1 MIHYTISNSGVCAR
15 RRGTNL
21 FTDKYFSCV
30 ARINATARTFIPLL
44 FIGPFYLRSQRLN
57 RSVRTASEQRA
68 EGGKEETRGKKRRR
82 RRRSEWKI
90 ASSLS
95 SDENFSPIAA
105 GRINCATKV
114 KYETREAERE
124 GGTRWDQKTNG
135 PGRVNIFRNR
145 RYVIIDK
152 IKSKKRV

>member
-57 RSVRTASEQRA
+57 RSVRAASEQRA
-68 EGGKEETRGKKRRR
+68 EGGKEETRGKKRRRR

-114 KYETREAERE
+114 KYETREAERGE
-124 GGTRWDQKTNG
+124 GDALGSKNERTR
-135 PGRVNIFRNR
+135 PGEHFSKSTLRNH
-145 RYVIIDK
+145 
-152 IKSKKRV
+152 

>member
-1 MIHYTISNSGVCAR
+1 MIHYTISNSDVCAR

-30 ARINATARTFIPLL
+30 ARITARTFIPLL
-44 FIGPFYLRSQRLN
+44 FIGPFYLRFRRLN
-57 RSVRTASEQRA
+57 RSVRAAVLA
-68 EGGKEETRGKKRRR
+68 EEGETRRKLSRGQRWRKSGFR
-82 RRRSEWKI
+82 KI

-95 SDENFSPIAA
+95 SHENFTPDRCGVNKLRDESKIRNE
-105 GRINCATKV
+105 G
-114 KYETREAERE
+114 ERE
-124 GGTRWDQKTNG
+124 RGRGRNTVRSKNERTRL
-135 PGRVNIFRNR
+135 NIFRNR